1 MPLSAVE
8 LCAAAL
14 VKIGARP
21 IAAFEDDDGRGR
33 VRAPA
38 LPDRA

>member
-1 MPLSAVE
+1 MPMTAAE

-21 IAAFEDDDGRGR
+21 IADLAEPIQSARRHEED
-33 VRAPA
+33 
-38 LPDRA
+38 